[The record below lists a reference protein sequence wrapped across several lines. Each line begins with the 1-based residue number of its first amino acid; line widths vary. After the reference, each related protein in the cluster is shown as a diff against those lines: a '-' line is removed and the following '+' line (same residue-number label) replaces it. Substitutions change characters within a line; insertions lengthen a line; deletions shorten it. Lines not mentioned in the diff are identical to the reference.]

1 MGRDKYVKRKLY
13 KKALEANE
21 RLGEEKKSLMADIRI
36 LVQNKFSSNKLFV
49 RSKWRKHFER
59 EEAFKKTVE
68 RDPTGKRP
76 WEPINI
82 KNHCPRV

>member
-36 LVQNKFSSNKLFV
+36 LVQNKFSSDKLFV
-49 RSKWRKHFER
+49 RSKWRKYFER
-59 EEAFKKTVE
+59 EEAFKKLWKE
-68 RDPTGKRP
+68 IQPGKDRG
-76 WEPINI
+76 N
-82 KNHCPRV
+82 RST

>member
-1 MGRDKYVKRKLY
+1 MDRDKYINRKLY
-13 KKALEANE
+13 KQILEENE

-59 EEAFKKTVE
+59 EEAFKKLWKE
-68 RDPTGKRP
+68 IQPGKDRG
-76 WEPINI
+76 N
-82 KNHCPRV
+82 RST